1 MAINILPT
9 SLANRISAG
18 EVVERPSSIIKELLD
33 NSIDAKANSI
43 SVEIKNGG
51 IDLISVIDNG
61 CGIEEE
67 DIKKAFLPHA
77 TSKISSFED
86 LDNIFTLGF
95 RGEALASI
103 ASVSQ
108 VYLKSRSQ
116 KAELA
121 TSIEIAGGVYGKE
134 GKLAGEVGTTIE
146 VRNLFFNTPARRKFL
161 RKPKQEESEITNV
174 ISRYIL
180 AHPDIKIR
188 YYVEDKLA
196 LSSNGSGLF
205 DAITCVY
212 GLETAQNVL
221 FIDGN
226 SNDVHISGYI
236 SKLSYTKPNTSYQTL
251 LVNNRYVIDESIS
264 KAVYMAYEEFLM
276 SRQFPFFVLNINM
289 PYKDVD
295 VNVHPN
301 KLSIKFSKPNEIF
314 DFVYNLVRKAI
325 YETIKPKEIDETNFV
340 DLTDSEEEVVEETFE
355 EEPFSSNKIVFRQSF
370 GDTISM
376 FDKVATNPNVKI
388 SNDKEFELDAINQPK
403 TQNIE
408 TKKSDTILNN
418 LNTSTY
424 EAITNFSEYKV
435 IGEIFSEFLV
445 LEYKDK
451 MILLDFHAGHERLLY
466 DKLLNEMANKHI
478 AVQDLLV
485 PYIHTL
491 TPKEIDYILQFKDN
505 FMKLGFDIDQFSANS
520 IRISSVPLLVKDINL
535 KDFVNDLVNDLNNF
549 KPKIAYE
556 LDSYLIRTACRS
568 AVKAGQVL
576 NDLQIN
582 ELLKNLDINN
592 PVLLCPHGRPI
603 VTVITRAQIEKWFKR
618 IV

>member
-33 NSIDAKANSI
+33 NAIDAKANSI

-77 TSKISSFED
+77 TSKISTFDD
-86 LDNIFTLGF
+86 LDNIYTLGF

-108 VYLKSRSQ
+108 VYLKSRS
-116 KAELA
+116 KDAELA

-146 VRNLFFNTPARRKFL
+146 VRNLFYNTPARRKFL

-188 YYVEDKLA
+188 YYIEDKLA

-212 GLETAQNVL
+212 GIDTAQNIL
-221 FIDGN
+221 FLEGN
-226 SNDVHISGYI
+226 SNNVHIYGYV

-276 SRQFPFFVLNINM
+276 SRQFPFFVLNIDM

-301 KLSIKFSKPNEIF
+301 KLSIKFAKPNEIF

-325 YETIKPKEIDETNFV
+325 YETIKPKEVDETNFV
-340 DLTDSEEEVVEETFE
+340 DLIDSEEEVVEETFE
-355 EEPFSSNKIVFRQSF
+355 DEPFSSNEIVFKQSF

-376 FDKVATNPNVKI
+376 FDKVATNPKI
-388 SNDKEFELDAINQPK
+388 EIFKNGESELQTLTK
-403 TQNIE
+403 TVE
-408 TKKSDTILNN
+408 TKKSDTASKDLNA
-418 LNTSTY
+418 STY

-466 DKLLNEMANKHI
+466 DKLLNEMANKRI

-491 TPKEIDYILQFKDN
+491 TPKEIDYILQFREN
-505 FMKLGFDIDQFSANS
+505 FLKLGFDIDQFSANS

-535 KDFVNDLVNDLNNF
+535 KDFVNDLVNDLNNL

-556 LDSYLIRTACRS
+556 LDSYLMRTACRS

-576 NDLQIN
+576 NDLQIS
-582 ELLKNLDINN
+582 ELLKNLDVNN

-603 VTVITRAQIEKWFKR
+603 VTIVTRAQIEKWFKR